1 MSNNSDDVTTIK
13 VKGDTWKRLNQL
25 KEPGDS
31 FDEVI
36 QKLLAEDAEDA
47 EETDTPNPT
56 PTTAD

>member
-1 MSNNSDDVTTIK
+1 MSNNGDDVTTVK

-36 QKLLAEDAEDA
+36 QRLLNEGKEADEGNL
-47 EETDTPNPT
+47 NP
-56 PTTAD
+56 PQTTMAK